1 MSWLHGAGATS
12 ESKVPVDAVDCLAA
26 AGRKSRSQDAQQNR
40 LHARNKAFIVIAMIA
55 TFALAALF
63 LAFSGALIAR
73 QPLRA
78 KLLPLLRRA
87 R

>member
-1 MSWLHGAGATS
+1 M
-12 ESKVPVDAVDCLAA
+12 D
-26 AGRKSRSQDAQQNR
+26 Q
-40 LHARNKAFIVIAMIA
+40 
-55 TFALAALF
+55 
-63 LAFSGALIAR
+63 LAFTVVFLIASGALLAR

>member
-1 MSWLHGAGATS
+1 MF
-12 ESKVPVDAVDCLAA
+12 
-26 AGRKSRSQDAQQNR
+26 AQ
-40 LHARNKAFIVIAMIA
+40 FI
-55 TFALAALF
+55 FAALF
-63 LAFSGALIAR
+63 LALAGRLLVP

>member
-1 MSWLHGAGATS
+1 MSATLIFS
-12 ESKVPVDAVDCLAA
+12 
-26 AGRKSRSQDAQQNR
+26 
-40 LHARNKAFIVIAMIA
+40 AF
-55 TFALAALF
+55 F
-63 LAFSGALIAR
+63 LAFSGALLVR

>member
-1 MSWLHGAGATS
+1 M
-12 ESKVPVDAVDCLAA
+12 
-26 AGRKSRSQDAQQNR
+26 
-40 LHARNKAFIVIAMIA
+40 FAMILFSA
-55 TFALAALF
+55 TFLVL
-63 LAFSGALIAR
+63 SGVLIAR